1 LGRSEIEQHRFE
13 WTGRSF
19 SIGASI
25 GIIEVAG
32 GHPGIAALMQAA
44 DAACY
49 AAKAAGGNRVCVGVM
64 GNGSGAAPPVLARH

>member
-1 LGRSEIEQHRFE
+1 L
-13 WTGRSF
+13 F

-32 GHPGIAALMQAA
+32 GHLGIEALIRAA

-49 AAKAAGGNRVCVGVM
+49 SAKVAGGNRVHLGAM
-64 GNGSGAAPPVLARH
+64 GNGSGAVPPTVSFS